1 MIYKLLST
9 YDWSSVY
16 ETTSDDTAVT
26 SLNAAVSG
34 TMKQAIPR
42 GYSHKTKFPPWFSQ
56 ALKNNIA

>member
-1 MIYKLLST
+1 
-9 YDWSSVY
+9 VY